1 MSMMDKFYPRITLVV
16 SAKKGFIL
24 RAKAACLL
32 RAPGV
37 VDPLYRFNLLTDLNP
52 CNANVPDWSLKS
64 LFLVYIK
71 KKASANNISCKTV

>member
-52 CNANVPDWSLKS
+52 CNANVPNWSLKIT
-64 LFLVYIK
+64 FPCIYK
-71 KKASANNISCKTV
+71 KKKSKR